1 MEEHVHAV
9 YGSVDTATARPWV
22 CSALHSDEMAYSC
35 SGSTNGELIENMH
48 GSNLIKSKAVKD
60 AFAKVD
66 RKNYVLDKGSAY
78 VDSPQSIRYG
88 ATISAPHMHAYA
100 AEHLLSFLK
109 PGGKVLDV
117 GSGSGYTCAIFHH
130 LVSPNV
136 EGQPNGKVV
145 GIDHIP
151 ELVAYSLDNLR
162 NDGLGNAIGAN
173 PPLIEVHASDGR
185 EGWPS
190 GGPYDAIHVGA
201 AAFPVPKPLIQQL
214 ASPGRMFIP
223 VGDND
228 QKIVV
233 IDKDENG
240 KVVEKEL
247 FGVRYIPLTNK
258 DDQLKYAY

>member
-1 MEEHVHAV
+1 M
-9 YGSVDTATARPWV
+9 
-22 CSALHSDEMAYSC
+22 
-35 SGSTNGELIENMH
+35 
-48 GSNLIKSKAVKD
+48 
-60 AFAKVD
+60 
-66 RKNYVLDKGSAY
+66 
-78 VDSPQSIRYG
+78 
-88 ATISAPHMHAYA
+88 
-100 AEHLLSFLK
+100 
-109 PGGKVLDV
+109 

-162 NDGLGNAIGAN
+162 NDGLGNAIEAN

-190 GGPYDAIHVGA
+190 GGPYNAIHVGA
-201 AAFPVPKPLIQQL
+201 AAFPVPKPLIEQL

-223 VGDND
+223 VGDMD
-228 QKIVV
+228 QRIVV

-247 FGVRYIPLTNK
+247 FGVRVRSFGAYSHMYMLIDHIVLRSTYRSRIKMINSSTHTDGVTTSFLQTNVS
-258 DDQLKYAY
+258 QF